1 LALAAK
7 YGFAREISAE
17 SAENSRFRAGS
28 YYFLLP
34 KKTKGE
40 SGMRFKHK
48 YLNPIILYICVF
60 VFGLFILGAS
70 DSIVDWIYAYLNHLF
85 PKSFP
90 IYNQIYDI
98 ETYNKLERIKDI
110 WSIFIALVM
119 VNLIALRLDNKKYER
134 LINLTDGEYLV
145 CDGIK
150 LYFKEF
156 FISDL
161 IVSILIPATLVV
173 PAFFLT
179 EEVLSYFG
187 LIFWNWL
194 GYNMKFVLELFPA
207 ILVSAAFSF
216 IGRMLAIPICVRAW
230 RAAWMTDI

>member
-1 LALAAK
+1 MK
-7 YGFAREISAE
+7 
-17 SAENSRFRAGS
+17 FR
-28 YYFLLP
+28 
-34 KKTKGE
+34 
-40 SGMRFKHK
+40 HK
-48 YLNPIILYICVF
+48 YLNPIVLYICVF

-70 DSIVDWIYAYLNHLF
+70 GSVVDWIYAYFNHLF
-85 PKSFP
+85 PETFP

-110 WSIFIALVM
+110 WSVFLSLV
-119 VNLIALRLDNKKYER
+119 VINLIALRIDNKKYER
-134 LINLTDGEYLV
+134 LVSLTDGEYLIW
-145 CDGIK
+145 DGIK

-161 IVSILIPATLVV
+161 IVSVLIPAVLVV

-179 EEVLSYFG
+179 EDVLSYFG

-194 GYNMKFVLELFPA
+194 GYNMKSLLNLFPA

-216 IGRMLAIPICVRAW
+216 IGRMLAIPICVKAW
-230 RAAWMTDI
+230 RGAWMTDI